1 MTEDD
6 TQPMTIRLPKPTH
19 ERLRR
24 LAFEART
31 PMNQIAVAAIESA
44 VAIMET
50 EKETRHANAS
60 DR

>member
-6 TQPMTIRLPKPTH
+6 TQALTVRLPKLTH

-31 PMNQIAVAAIESA
+31 PMNKIAVAAIEA
-44 VAIMET
+44 AIAIMEKENRPAT
-50 EKETRHANAS
+50 KEKP
-60 DR
+60 

>member
-6 TQPMTIRLPKPTH
+6 TQALTVRLPKSTH

-31 PMNQIAVAAIESA
+31 PMNQIAVAAIEA
-44 VAIMET
+44 AIAIMEKQE
-50 EKETRHANAS
+50 EKP
-60 DR
+60 

>member
-24 LAFEART
+24 LAFDART
-31 PMNQIAVAAIESA
+31 PMNQIAVAAIEA
-44 VAIMET
+44 AIAIME
-50 EKETRHANAS
+50 KENQNAHAS

>member
-6 TQPMTIRLPKPTH
+6 TQALTIRLPKPTH

-31 PMNQIAVAAIESA
+31 TMNQIAVAAINTA
-44 VAIMET
+44 IAIMEKEQE
-50 EKETRHANAS
+50 EKL
-60 DR
+60 

>member
-6 TQPMTIRLPKPTH
+6 TQALTVRLPKSMH

-24 LAFEART
+24 LAFDART

-44 VAIMET
+44 IAIME
-50 EKETRHANAS
+50 KENQNAHAS